1 MGDAQNRGCRWPGRL
16 QACYSL
22 IARSYPNRVQSVPN
36 QWYTVRQATWY
47 TTRAKDASQEGVN
60 EEVNE
65 GKVATP
71 HAVT

>member
-1 MGDAQNRGCRWPGRL
+1 
-16 QACYSL
+16 
-22 IARSYPNRVQSVPN
+22 VPN
-36 QWYTVRQATWY
+36 QWYTVRQAAWY
-47 TTRAKDASQEGVN
+47 TTSVKDASLEGVN